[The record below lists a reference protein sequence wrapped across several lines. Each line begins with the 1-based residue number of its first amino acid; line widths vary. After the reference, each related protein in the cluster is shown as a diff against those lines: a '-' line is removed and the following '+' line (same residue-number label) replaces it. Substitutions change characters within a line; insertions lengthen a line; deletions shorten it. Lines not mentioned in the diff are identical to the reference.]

1 MNRTRTHAA
10 IVALFA
16 LLVFLPGSWSSGLSM
31 SEGHRAIPAWE
42 MLGHGDWLVPRMFEQ
57 PYMRKPPGMVWAIA
71 ASSSLFGA
79 TEFAARFVSIASSVG
94 AAVLCCTTA
103 RRWFGGSAGL
113 VAGVAFVLTPW
124 FWEPARSAEIE
135 ALHNFFTLAACLL
148 SIEVLLGV
156 RRGVP
161 AAAMLAL
168 WIAAMIFAKGPAGMP
183 CVVAAALGPCLAR
196 RNWRLLRRPE
206 LWVAIVIALS
216 LASIYAFLAWR
227 RLQEI
232 GTPAIIEPPTRF
244 LWKHDAIAKIAALP
258 FVVIAAALPH
268 SAALFMI
275 PTLPGVDPRRDERGR
290 AIAWTCALS
299 IVLYTILGVSNN
311 RYAMP
316 AATLLPICVAFVHVR
331 VYQGIAPSRLA
342 LPRAR
347 RAAIIGALCLT
358 VAALAVS
365 AWVERRRGEVTSGR
379 AAGLALG
386 ELLKGPAELWADEM
400 IDQRPEVLW
409 YARERAVARG
419 QPIRVRWIPWSTG
432 RASPP
437 APALPPSG
445 SYLVL
450 RHDPPPRD
458 LSRSELALFQDAK
471 LIKNSQI
478 ALFSGSAHNFTF
490 SCYQSPV
497 IPN

>member
-1 MNRTRTHAA
+1 M

-42 MLGHGDWLVPRMFEQ
+42 MLDNGDWLVPRMFEQ

-71 ASSSLFGA
+71 ASSWLFGT
-79 TEFAARFVSIASSVG
+79 TEFAARFVSIAASVA

-103 RRWFGGSAGL
+103 RRWFGGGAGL
-113 VAGVAFVLTPW
+113 IAGAAFVLTPW

-135 ALHNFFTLAACLL
+135 ALHNFFTFAACLL
-148 SIEVLLGV
+148 TIEVLLGV

-161 AAAMLAL
+161 AAAFLSLAL
-168 WIAAMIFAKGPAGMP
+168 AAMIFAKGPAGMP
-183 CVVAAALGPCLAR
+183 CIAAAAVGPCLAR
-196 RNWRLLRRPE
+196 GNWRLLRRPE
-206 LWVAIVIALS
+206 LWVAMFIALT

-227 RLQEI
+227 RLQDI

-244 LWKHDAIAKIAALP
+244 LWKHDAIGKIAALP
-258 FVVIAAALPH
+258 FVVFAAALPH

-275 PTLPGVDPRRDERGR
+275 PTLPCVDPRRDERGR
-290 AIAWTCALS
+290 AVAWTCALA
-299 IVLYTILGVSNN
+299 IVFYTVLGVSNN

-316 AATLLPICVAFVHVR
+316 AATLLPMCVAFVHVR

-342 LPRAR
+342 LLQAR
-347 RAAIIGALCLT
+347 RAAIIGALCLA

-365 AWVERRRGEVTSGR
+365 AWVERRREEVTSGR

-386 ELLKGPAELWADEM
+386 ELLAGPAELWADEM

-409 YARERAVARG
+409 YAREWAAERG
-419 QPIRVRWIPWSTG
+419 QAIRVRWIPWTTG
-432 RASPP
+432 RSFSPL
-437 APALPPSG
+437 PALPPSG

-450 RHDPPPRD
+450 RDD
-458 LSRSELALFQDAK
+458 TLSRDQARPERALFLEAK

-490 SCYQSPV
+490 SCYQSAS